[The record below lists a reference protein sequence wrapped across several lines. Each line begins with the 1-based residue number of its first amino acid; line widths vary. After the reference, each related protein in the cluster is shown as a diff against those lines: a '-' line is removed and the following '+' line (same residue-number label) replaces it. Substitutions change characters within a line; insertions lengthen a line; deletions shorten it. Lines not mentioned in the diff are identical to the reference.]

1 MYKIEKLEWD
11 SGHFG
16 MDIGTLKFNEEDN
29 SKNNHYDVIFAK
41 IETNRFDIIEK
52 LENEKF
58 NLKDILII
66 FSGDNLEGQ
75 NNSNIKILKKNNLEE
90 VLKLCENTFLESH
103 FYKNKNFSKEQIN
116 NLYKNWII
124 NKFNLGQRIYIFI
137 EKEKIIGFL
146 LEKKEK
152 SEVSIDLIAVKKE
165 KRGQQI
171 GEKLIKF
178 FIYKHKGKKIFVGTQ
193 LTNKSAI
200 RLYER
205 LGFRFEKTINIY
217 HKNKE

>member
-11 SGHFG
+11 SDHFG
-16 MDIGTLKFNEEDN
+16 ISIGNLNFNEESSIKTN
-29 SKNNHYDVIFAK
+29 QYDTIFAK
-41 IETNRFDIIEK
+41 IETTQFDIIEK

-58 NLKDILII
+58 CLKDILII
-66 FSGDNLEGQ
+66 FSGENLDGEIS
-75 NNSNIKILKKNNLEE
+75 SNIEILQKNKLQQ

-103 FYKNKNFSKEQIN
+103 FYKNKIFSKE
-116 NLYKNWII
+116 KI
-124 NKFNLGQRIYIFI
+124 NKLYQKWVANKFTLGQQIYIFTENDEI
-137 EKEKIIGFL
+137 LGFL
-146 LEKKEK
+146 LEKKDK
-152 SEVSIDLIAVKKE
+152 NEVFIDLIAVKKE
-165 KRGQQI
+165 KRGQKI

-178 FIYKHKGKKIFVGTQ
+178 FIKKNKDKKMFVGTQ
-193 LTNKSAI
+193 ITNKQAI